1 MGICDSSSNS
11 SKYEKEIVKEETY
24 LPGEQYFNQ
33 VVDINPN
40 ISPLSNNN
48 RDKVV
53 LFFSLI
59 NISNPNLTYSFA
71 ITIINNVK
79 LNILTFLGE
88 LENKTGKNI
97 QFGKTFA
104 VDYYFQ
110 REQCL
115 IIESKINN
123 NKTGNKKTL
132 TLSSLIR
139 SPGNKAKIYFE
150 GVGELIINF
159 KQKKARETPS
169 QNQISSFQF
178 SFNFQNQIF
187 NKYNSGIFFVIYDG
201 EKHPLY
207 KSQEFFVR
215 NNFIQSNIVNI
226 PSDSLCPYDNK
237 NSPIFLKLFCPPLLS
252 KRPIGEAIF
261 NLNNLEFNLNN
272 DQLSKVELNSQKYGY
287 LGPIQINYDQ
297 TIKLTF
303 VDYLSKGM
311 QINLDIAIDYTA
323 SNNENPIPLHNIDG
337 GHENDYEKAIESCGS
352 IIAFYDYDQ
361 LFPVYGFGGI
371 PQGMGYAP
379 NMVSHCFNVNF
390 NEDPNIKGINNIIK
404 AYRQSLGRVTL
415 AGPTYFTPIIDKVI
429 SEIKYDLEN
438 NQEENHYYILL
449 ILTDGCINDMPQTCD
464 KIVEA
469 SYLPLSIIIVGIG
482 SADFSLMEILD
493 GDEEGLKNSRG
504 ELRKRDIVQF
514 VQFEDFKKNNA
525 IDYGTDLTEEVLKE
539 IPTQVEEYFEKC
551 GKFYE

>member
-261 NLNNLEFNLNN
+261 NL
-272 DQLSKVELNSQKYGY
+272 SKVQLNSQKYGY

-449 ILTDGCINDMPQTCD
+449 ILTDGCINDMQQTCD

>member
-226 PSDSLCPYDNK
+226 PSDRSSLC
-237 NSPIFLKLFCPPLLS
+237 IFL
-252 KRPIGEAIF
+252 
-261 NLNNLEFNLNN
+261 
-272 DQLSKVELNSQKYGY
+272 
-287 LGPIQINYDQ
+287 
-297 TIKLTF
+297 
-303 VDYLSKGM
+303 
-311 QINLDIAIDYTA
+311 
-323 SNNENPIPLHNIDG
+323 
-337 GHENDYEKAIESCGS
+337 
-352 IIAFYDYDQ
+352 
-361 LFPVYGFGGI
+361 
-371 PQGMGYAP
+371 
-379 NMVSHCFNVNF
+379 
-390 NEDPNIKGINNIIK
+390 
-404 AYRQSLGRVTL
+404 
-415 AGPTYFTPIIDKVI
+415 
-429 SEIKYDLEN
+429 
-438 NQEENHYYILL
+438 
-449 ILTDGCINDMPQTCD
+449 
-464 KIVEA
+464 
-469 SYLPLSIIIVGIG
+469 
-482 SADFSLMEILD
+482 
-493 GDEEGLKNSRG
+493 
-504 ELRKRDIVQF
+504 
-514 VQFEDFKKNNA
+514 
-525 IDYGTDLTEEVLKE
+525 
-539 IPTQVEEYFEKC
+539 
-551 GKFYE
+551 